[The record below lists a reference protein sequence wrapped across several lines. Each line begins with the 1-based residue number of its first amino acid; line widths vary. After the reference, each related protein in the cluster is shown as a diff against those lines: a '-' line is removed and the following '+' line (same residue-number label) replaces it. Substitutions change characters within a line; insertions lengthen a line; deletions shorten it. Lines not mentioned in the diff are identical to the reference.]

1 MDEITK
7 LRDELYHSVR
17 QSVQNNRA
25 IEYDRLRDIVKRTEK
40 LHRDNI
46 DKPAI

>member
-1 MDEITK
+1 MDEISK

-17 QSVQNNRA
+17 YSVQNNRP
-25 IEYDRLRDIVKRTEK
+25 IEYDRLRDIVERAER

-46 DKPAI
+46 E